1 MFYECFTKHIHTI
14 MATFKVVVL
23 PHQKKEDGTYNV
35 KIRVTQNRRTK
46 YIKTSQYVSAA
57 DISKRKE
64 KGVEKIK
71 IKNQAIIDLM
81 DGVILSYRR
90 RLVQVGAEAEAW
102 DVDKIVEFLSEDKQ
116 QVFKLNIIDYGRK
129 YADVIEKQ
137 GRTGTAKQYRIA
149 MNALVRFAGETLD
162 VNDITVSFLKRYERH
177 LMEEPT
183 YKGLRT
189 GESFVTNKPK
199 SGRAVSLYMSHLK
212 FIFGQAKL
220 EYNDEEAGKINIPL
234 SPFDRYKIAPLPQT
248 KHRVL
253 SVEQIQDIINLP
265 YTAKHK
271 FANSA
276 MALAKDVF
284 LLSFGLM
291 GMNTA
296 DMYELNSFYDGVI
309 SYERKKT
316 RTRRTDKAF
325 IKIRVEEKLFPLFEK
340 YKGESSVFS
349 FRKRYKDAD
358 IFNKMVNQ
366 GLKKIGRR
374 LGIEGLTFYHARH
387 SMASICANKLGIDIA
402 RVDEML
408 NHSDSSMALARVY
421 IEKDFK
427 PLWEANRKLIDLF
440 DWGFYTGNIREKPE
454 D

>member
-220 EYNDEEAGKINIPL
+220 EYNDEEAGKINIP
-234 SPFDRYKIAPLPQT
+234 
-248 KHRVL
+248 
-253 SVEQIQDIINLP
+253 
-265 YTAKHK
+265 
-271 FANSA
+271 
-276 MALAKDVF
+276 
-284 LLSFGLM
+284 
-291 GMNTA
+291 
-296 DMYELNSFYDGVI
+296 
-309 SYERKKT
+309 
-316 RTRRTDKAF
+316 
-325 IKIRVEEKLFPLFEK
+325 
-340 YKGESSVFS
+340 
-349 FRKRYKDAD
+349 
-358 IFNKMVNQ
+358 
-366 GLKKIGRR
+366 
-374 LGIEGLTFYHARH
+374 
-387 SMASICANKLGIDIA
+387 
-402 RVDEML
+402 
-408 NHSDSSMALARVY
+408 
-421 IEKDFK
+421 
-427 PLWEANRKLIDLF
+427 
-440 DWGFYTGNIREKPE
+440 
-454 D
+454 

>member
-1 MFYECFTKHIHTI
+1 MFYKCFTKHIHTI

-35 KIRVTQNRRTK
+35 KIRVTQNRQTK

-81 DGVILSYRR
+81 DGIVLSYRR
-90 RLVQVGAEAEAW
+90 RLVQVGAEAETW
-102 DVDKIVEFLSEDKQ
+102 DVDKIVEFLSEEKQ
-116 QVFKLNIIDYGRK
+116 NTFQLNIIDYGRK
-129 YADVIEKQ
+129 YADSIEKQ
-137 GRTGTAKQYRIA
+137 GRVGTAKQYRIA
-149 MNALVRFAGETLD
+149 MNALERFAGKKLD
-162 VNDITVSFLKRYERH
+162 VNDITVSFLKMYEKH
-177 LMEEPT
+177 LIEEPT
-183 YKGLRT
+183 YKGKRS
-189 GESFVTNKPK
+189 GESVATTKPK
-199 SGRAVSLYMSHLK
+199 SGRAVSLYMAHLK

-220 EYNDEEAGKINIPL
+220 EFNDEETGRINIPL
-234 SPFDRYKIAPLPQT
+234 SPFDRYKIVPLPQT

-253 SVEQIQDIINLP
+253 SLEQIQGIINMSYSP
-265 YTAKHK
+265 GSSST
-271 FANSA
+271 
-276 MALAKDVF
+276 MVIAKDVF

-296 DMYELNSFYDGVI
+296 DMYELNSFYDGII

-316 RTRRTDKAF
+316 RTRRNDKAF
-325 IKIRVEEKLFPLFEK
+325 MRIRVEDKLLPLFEK
-340 YKGESSVFS
+340 YKGENSVFS
-349 FRKRYKDAD
+349 FRERYKDAD

-366 GLKKIGRR
+366 GLKKIGKR

-427 PLWEANRKLIDLF
+427 PLWEANKKLIDLF
-440 DWGFYTGNIREKPE
+440 DWSFYTGNIIEKPE
-454 D
+454 G

>member
-1 MFYECFTKHIHTI
+1 
-14 MATFKVVVL
+14 MATFKIVVL

-35 KIRVTQNRRTK
+35 KIRVTQNRQTK
-46 YIKTSQYVSAA
+46 YIKTSQYVTTA
-57 DISKRKE
+57 DISKKKE
-64 KGVEKIK
+64 NGVEKIK

-81 DGVILSYRR
+81 DGIILSFRR
-90 RLVQVGAEAEAW
+90 RLVQVGEEVETW
-102 DVDKIVEFLSEDKQ
+102 NVDKIVEFLSEEKQ
-116 QVFKLNIIDYGRK
+116 NTFQLNIIDYGRK
-129 YADVIEKQ
+129 YADSIEKQ
-137 GRTGTAKQYRIA
+137 GRVGTAKQYRIA
-149 MNALVRFAGETLD
+149 MNALERFAGKIVD
-162 VNDITVSFLKRYERH
+162 VNDITVSFLKMYERH
-177 LMEEPT
+177 LREEPT
-183 YKGLRT
+183 YKGLRS
-189 GESFVTNKPK
+189 GESIITNKPK

-220 EYNDEEAGKINIPL
+220 EFNDEETGKINIPL
-234 SPFDRYKIAPLPQT
+234 SPFDRYKIAPLPQA

-253 SVEQIQDIINLP
+253 SLEQIQEIINLP
-265 YTAKHK
+265 YATEQKS
-271 FANSA
+271 NST
-276 MALAKDVF
+276 MVMAKDVF

-296 DMYELNSFYDGVI
+296 DMYELDSFYDGVI

-325 IKIRVEEKLFPLFEK
+325 IKIRVEEKLLPLFEK
-340 YKGESSVFS
+340 YKGENSVFS
-349 FRKRYKDAD
+349 FRERYKDAD

-366 GLKKIGRR
+366 GLKKIGKR

-427 PLWEANRKLIDLF
+427 PLWEANKKLIDLF
-440 DWGFYTGNIREKPE
+440 DWSFYTGDIKLKPE